1 MFRVSPDAARI
12 REKGLSV
19 KLVVIAV
26 SLVAAL
32 MLPCAALAAGP
43 ALPGKYTVKVASPA
57 QLKGTW
63 TLTFTKATYTVAR
76 NGTVVVRGSYTV
88 AGAKVTLSKESGPL
102 ACADAG
108 KYSWKRVGKQLTL
121 KKLSETARCTGRS
134 LILAHAFK
142 IA

>member
-1 MFRVSPDAARI
+1 MRRRI
-12 REKGLSV
+12 REKGWTV
-19 KLVVIAV
+19 KRLAIAV
-26 SLVAAL
+26 ALVAL
-32 MLPCAALAAGP
+32 FMLPCGALAGSS

-76 NGTVVVRGSYTV
+76 NGAVVVRGSYTR
-88 AGAKVTLSKESGPL
+88 AGAKVTLSHESGPL

-121 KKLSETARCTGRS
+121 KKISDTARCTGRS

-142 IA
+142 TA

>member
-1 MFRVSPDAARI
+1 
-12 REKGLSV
+12 V
-19 KLVVIAV
+19 KRLALALV
-26 SLVAAL
+26 LVAAL
-32 MLPCAALAAGP
+32 ALPCAALGAGS

-63 TLTFTKATYTVAR
+63 TLTFTKAAYTVAR
-76 NGTVVVRGSYTV
+76 NGAVVVRGSYTV
-88 AGAKVTLSKESGPL
+88 AGNKVTLSHESGPL